1 MRRVLAI
8 VVALMGV
15 ALGGVAAA
23 QQPVEPF
30 SPAQREAIRAMVREF
45 ILQNPEVLI
54 EALEALDARRQVEA
68 EQRTRQAL
76 VARREQL
83 LNDPANP
90 VLGNPGG
97 DVTLVEFF
105 DYRCPY
111 CKQMQ
116 EPLNELLRS
125 DPRLRFVHIQFP
137 ILGPDSVLAARAA
150 LASRP
155 QNRYPQFHDAL
166 MSARGNLDEAA
177 VMRIATSVG
186 LDVQRLR
193 RDMTSPA
200 VQAQITAALSLA
212 QELGINGT
220 PAFIIGDR
228 LIAGAVDVGVLR
240 GAITRSRQQ

>member
-1 MRRVLAI
+1 MRRVLTI
-8 VVALMGV
+8 VVALIGV
-15 ALGGVAAA
+15 VLGGVVAA
-23 QQPVEPF
+23 QQPAEPF
-30 SPAQREAIRAMVREF
+30 SPGQREAIRAMIREF
-45 ILQNPEVLI
+45 ILRNPEVLI
-54 EALEALDARRQVEA
+54 EALEALDVRRQAES
-68 EQRTRQAL
+68 EQRQRQAL

-90 VLGNPGG
+90 VLGNPSG

-111 CKQMQ
+111 CKQMH

-137 ILGPDSVLAARAA
+137 ILGPDSVFAARAA

-155 QNRYPQFHDAL
+155 QNRYPQFHDAV

-177 VMRIATSVG
+177 VMRIATTVG

-200 VQAQITAALSLA
+200 IQAQIVAALALA

-220 PAFIIGDR
+220 PAFVIGDR
-228 LIAGAVDVGVLR
+228 LISGAVDVGVLR
-240 GAITRSRQQ
+240 GAIARSRQQ